1 MSTDIKDGKEEKKN
15 DQKLRV
21 RAVLGNMT
29 WGGQT
34 PKEVAFQQLEA
45 LIKSPVARVKSGPE
59 EGKVLV
65 DTARI
70 YRSGDSEKMLGT
82 LLQENPSWKSQ
93 VSIHTK
99 ANPRIT
105 PFTREGINS
114 QMKDSLDALG
124 VDKVDIYYLHFPDIK
139 TPLEETF
146 GALNELYKEGKF
158 TELGLSNYASWD
170 VVRIHWFCKSKGWVV
185 PTVYQGMYNSIT
197 RSMEAEMMPAIRACG
212 MRSYWYNPL
221 AGGMLTGKYTSF
233 DEQTTE
239 GRFSSAFNIVA
250 ERDSKSLQGHLAY
263 RQRYWKKTLFD
274 SLEVIR
280 QACNTEKIAMSDA
293 SLRWVLH
300 HSVLNGK
307 HHDGVLFGAS
317 SFSHVESNLTALG
330 GDELPKNIVE
340 TFDNAWTVA
349 APEAQSYM
357 MSYGSTAGR
366 SDFFLAQYK

>member
-1 MSTDIKDGKEEKKN
+1 
-15 DQKLRV
+15 
-21 RAVLGNMT
+21 
-29 WGGQT
+29 
-34 PKEVAFQQLEA
+34 
-45 LIKSPVARVKSGPE
+45 
-59 EGKVLV
+59 LV

-114 QMKDSLDALG
+114 QMKASLDALG
-124 VDKVDIYYLHFPDIK
+124 VDKVYIYYLHFPEIK

-185 PTVYQGMYNSIT
+185 PTVYQGMYNALT

-280 QACNTEKIAMSDA
+280 KACNTEKIAMSDA
-293 SLRWVLH
+293 SLRWALH
-300 HSVLNGK
+300 HSVLNEK

-330 GDELPKNIVE
+330 GDELPKSIVE
-340 TFDNAWTVA
+340 AFDNAWTVA
-349 APEAQSYM
+349 APEAQHYM
-357 MSYGSTAGR
+357 HNYGSTPGG
-366 SDFFLAQYK
+366 SDLFLAQYK

>member
-1 MSTDIKDGKEEKKN
+1 
-15 DQKLRV
+15 
-21 RAVLGNMT
+21 
-29 WGGQT
+29 
-34 PKEVAFQQLEA
+34 VAFQQLEA

-70 YRSGDSEKMLGT
+70 YLSGDSEKMLGN

-146 GALNELYKEGKF
+146 GALNELHKAGKF

-233 DEQTTE
+233 DEQTSE

-250 ERDSKSLQGHLAY
+250 ERDKSPATFQAHLAY

-280 QACNTEKIAMSDA
+280 QACKTEKIAMSDA

-300 HSVLNGK
+300 NSVLNGK

-340 TFDNAWTVA
+340 AFDNAWTVV
-349 APEAQSYM
+349 APEAQNYM
-357 MSYGSTAGR
+357 MSYGPTAGR

>member
-1 MSTDIKDGKEEKKN
+1 
-15 DQKLRV
+15 
-21 RAVLGNMT
+21 MT

-34 PKEVAFQQLEA
+34 SKEVAFQQLEA

-99 ANPRIT
+99 AHPRIT

-114 QMKDSLDALG
+114 QMKASLDALG
-124 VDKVDIYYLHFPDIK
+124 VDKVYIYYLHFPEIK

-146 GALNELYKEGKF
+146 GALNELHKEGKF

-185 PTVYQGMYNSIT
+185 PTVYQGMYNALT

-233 DEQTTE
+233 DEITTE

-250 ERDSKSLQGHLAY
+250 GNDKSPSSFQAHLAY

-280 QACNTEKIAMSDA
+280 KACNTEKIAMSDA
-293 SLRWVLH
+293 SLRWAQQ
-300 HSVLNGK
+300 HSVLSEK

-330 GDELPKNIVE
+330 GDELPKSIVE
-340 TFDNAWTVA
+340 AFDNAWTVA
-349 APEAQSYM
+349 APEAQNYM
-357 MSYGSTAGR
+357 HSYGTTPGR
-366 SDFFLAQYK
+366 SDLFLAQYK